1 MLSRVIII
9 IIIYQ
14 YLLISSAA
22 GDILPPMTVFKSG
35 TGSLFDIWC
44 EDGPEGAAYAANKS
58 GYFDM
63 EKFQIWMSEVG
74 VKFRHITVVIKS
86 LFLFQ
91 KGYNFVM

>member
-1 MLSRVIII
+1 MLSRVII

-44 EDGPEGAAYAANKS
+44 EDGPEGSAYSANKM
-58 GYFDM
+58 GYFGM

-74 VKFRHITVVIKS
+74 VKFGHIRVIKMS
-86 LFLFQ
+86 LLLFQ